1 MTQFTFALREVWRHS
16 VRVPHFLARNV
27 LLALPLCLG
36 TPAWADENIIE
47 EQLQD
52 IGKIPNEE
60 VMVVQRKYTRKR
72 LRHELTPAVFGG
84 LPFNSVRRTLYG
96 GASYTLHIN
105 DWLGLEAMFNYS
117 QSFIGGFVFDI
128 NNNATRPNQLP
139 INADYQKLLFALYAG
154 AQLSPFYG
162 KMATLSSSIAFL
174 EPYFYLGTGL
184 ATTEK
189 FLYPTLVPG
198 VGMRVFFKEWF
209 SMRVDVRNLL
219 YNERFISRQS
229 GLEQTGIRS
238 NWMILASLSFWLPK
252 M

>member
-1 MTQFTFALREVWRHS
+1 MTQFSFAFREARRHS
-16 VRVPHFLARNV
+16 VRVRHFLVLNV
-27 LLALPLCLG
+27 LLALPLCLA
-36 TPAWADENIIE
+36 TPARADENIIE
-47 EQLQD
+47 EQLQE

-72 LRHELTPAVFGG
+72 LRHELTPALIGG

-139 INADYQKLLFALYAG
+139 INADYQKLLFAVYAG

-174 EPYFYLGTGL
+174 EPYFYLGAGL
-184 ATTEK
+184 ANTEK

-198 VGMRVFFKEWF
+198 VGLRVFFKEWF
-209 SMRVDVRNLL
+209 SMRVDVRNIL